1 MLNSNGIQAIYQQHN
16 KIVKVKPVK
25 TTKKESPPKEA
36 TILAISNALKN
47 KANSRR
53 MEIVSATGLSAKC
66 IERSIRYLLSVE
78 KITKKDVGFAGQRKV
93 YVYSLAYNFI

>member
-1 MLNSNGIQAIYQQHN
+1 MLNSKGIQAIYQQHN
-16 KIVKVKPVK
+16 KIVKVKPEK

-36 TILAISNALKN
+36 TILIISNALKN

-53 MEIVSATGLSAKC
+53 IELVRATGLSAKC

-78 KITKKDVGFAGQRKV
+78 KITKKDVGFAGPHKV
-93 YVYSLAYNFI
+93 YAYSLA

>member
-1 MLNSNGIQAIYQQHN
+1 MLNSKDIQAIYQQHN
-16 KIVKVKPVK
+16 KIVKIKPQK

-53 MEIVSATGLSAKC
+53 MELVRATGLSAKC

-78 KITKKDVGFAGQRKV
+78 KITKKDIGFAGPHKV
-93 YVYSLAYNFI
+93 YAYSLA